1 MSSNITFSYIH
12 EESLAR
18 ETLNTLNQMR
28 SHNELCD
35 ITLLVND
42 CEIPT
47 HRAILAACSPY
58 FRAMFLSGFVESF
71 QSRVVLKD
79 VDTEAFEKIIDFFY
93 TSELRVDITEVEGIL
108 NVACLLH
115 LQYIIEECEK
125 LMRRNITPENC
136 LGLKNIAQTYSLH
149 FLYKQA
155 LRFSLW
161 HFERVVNEEE
171 FLRLPPDELQ
181 LLVSDDLLKVKDEGR
196 VLNAVWRW
204 LKHDFPNRCVVVPE
218 IIQHI
223 RFPLMSVPDMMHSIQ
238 VKEFCQNYTM
248 CRELVR
254 EAISYNSTGQKS
266 VQVKNPRVKPRMASE
281 DIYVIGGWS
290 NGQKMSTVQC
300 FNVNTLQW
308 TSMVG
313 MTVATVARQDY
324 FRVVVLNEELYTVS
338 RNKVGKFDPILNCWI
353 TIASGPDVQCKWA
366 GVCHLKDLIYV
377 VGGHSSMCAKSFN
390 PETCMW
396 TDLPSMNHA
405 RYYPGVA
412 VLNDMIYA
420 VGGLDHLW
428 SPLST
433 AERYNPVVNRWDL
446 IANMGVARW
455 SLGVAVISNLLYA
468 IGGSDSKE
476 PSANSVET
484 YDPLK
489 DKWMQTV
496 TPMNE
501 GRRCLGVAVVN
512 DNIYVVGGR
521 VVNTIEFYDREKNQ
535 WKVVGSVNSQCNFG
549 CVALRPI

>member
-1 MSSNITFSYIH
+1 MSSDTTFSYIH

-18 ETLNTLNQMR
+18 ETLGTLNEMR
-28 SHNELCD
+28 SHHELCD

-79 VDTEAFEKIIDFFY
+79 VETEALKKIVDFFY

-125 LMRRNITPENC
+125 LMRRNITPGNC
-136 LGLKNIAQTYSLH
+136 LGLKTVAQTFSLH

-155 LRFSLW
+155 LRFCLW
-161 HFERVVNEEE
+161 HFETVVKEEE
-171 FLRLPPDELQ
+171 FLQLPPDELQ
-181 LLVSDDLLKVKDEGR
+181 LLVSDDLLKVKDEGK

-204 LKHDFPNRCVVVPE
+204 LKHDFPNRCAVVPD

-238 VKEFCQNYTM
+238 VKEFCQNYTL

-254 EAISYNSTGQKS
+254 EAISYNSTGNKS
-266 VQVKNPRVKPRMASE
+266 MQVENPRVKPRMASE

-308 TSMVG
+308 TCMAG

-324 FRVVVLNEELYTVS
+324 FRVVVVDEELYTVS

-353 TIASGPDVQCKWA
+353 TIAGGPDVQCKWA
-366 GVCHLKDLIYV
+366 GVCHLNDIIYV

-390 PETCMW
+390 PETCLW
-396 TDLPSMNHA
+396 TDLPSMNYA

-412 VLNDMIYA
+412 VLNDKIYA

-428 SPLST
+428 SPLS
-433 AERYNPVVNRWDL
+433 AGERYDPACNCWDL
-446 IANMGVARW
+446 IAEMGVSRW
-455 SLGVAVISNLLYA
+455 SLGVAVINNMLYA

-476 PSANSVET
+476 PSANSVEA
-484 YDPLK
+484 YDPLQ
-489 DKWMQTV
+489 DKWIQTV

-521 VVNTIEFYDREKNQ
+521 VVNTIEFYDREKNK
-535 WKVVGSVNSQCNFG
+535 WKIVGSVNSQCNFG
-549 CVALRPI
+549 CVALRPL